1 MGLDAEQARRWRIK
15 GETLSISNLQ
25 DIYQSQPKNAA
36 NTLNHQAL
44 SMLRHVDSSGD
55 AESVGKGL
63 SHNLSLKQLGRTG
76 GDDKQDGLL
85 GLLNSNS
92 RGMLRNFSKA
102 TLQP

>member
-25 DIYQSQPKNAA
+25 DIYQSQSKNAA
-36 NTLNHQAL
+36 NNKYNTLNHQAL
-44 SMLRHVDSSGD
+44 SMLRQVDSSGD

-63 SHNLSLKQLGRTG
+63 SHNLSLKQLVRTG
-76 GDDKQDGLL
+76 GDEKQDGLL
-85 GLLNSNS
+85 G
-92 RGMLRNFSKA
+92 GMPMSRNFSKA

>member
-36 NTLNHQAL
+36 NTLNYQAL
-44 SMLRHVDSSGD
+44 SMLRQVDSSGD

-63 SHNLSLKQLGRTG
+63 SRNLSLKQLVRTG
-76 GDDKQDGLL
+76 GDEKQDGLL
-85 GLLNSNS
+85 G
-92 RGMLRNFSKA
+92 GMPMLRNFSKA